1 MNQPDHPTSPAD
13 AVVVLGVMFAGRYP
27 RLFPAAAARRLRVLG
42 VDGPSP
48 FKQRVDA
55 ARRSDPTHPLA
66 SVAELAWIPG
76 DQHEEVIEQ
85 VLTWSRQHRIRGVLA
100 FGEDFVEVAGLVCDL
115 LDLPGP
121 GLRASRVCRN
131 KHLQRRYLARWSPQ
145 SRLIG
150 ADRDIAWDT
159 FPAVLKPVGREA
171 SSGVQRIDDPVA
183 LSEALTAYE
192 PGEELL
198 IEELVDGHEV
208 SVESLVQQGR
218 VIFASV
224 TGKLT
229 NESGSSF
236 FVEMGHTVPD
246 PALDEQARAAV
257 LTANAEILTRL
268 SFGDGIAHAEYRIRA
283 DGSVVLMELAARAP
297 GDSIL
302 TLYQLACGT
311 PMEPAL
317 LDIATGHPAGY
328 PAPSRYAR
336 QVYLPH
342 PTGVLRDVTADGLGV
357 PVTWLAARWAWP
369 EVPDP
374 VDGAEPA
381 SVRMVVVG
389 RNRGDVLVPIRQS
402 GDRLL
407 MYILDAATV
416 PELEELQRR
425 CDLAI
430 DVRVDAEVVDNGL
443 VDAGLVHTQLVETGA
458 VAG

>member
-1 MNQPDHPTSPAD
+1 MNQPDQPTTSTGAI
-13 AVVVLGVMFAGRYP
+13 VVLGVLFAGRYP
-27 RLFPAAAARRLRVLG
+27 RLFPAAADRRLRVLG

-48 FKQRVDA
+48 FKQKVDA

-66 SVAELAWIPG
+66 GVAELAWIAG
-76 DQHEEVIEQ
+76 DQHEEVLEQ
-85 VLTWSRQHRIRGVLA
+85 VLAWSRQHRIRGVLA

-115 LDLPGP
+115 LDLPSP

-145 SRLIG
+145 SSLIS
-150 ADRDIAWDT
+150 ADHEVTADYNVAWDT

-171 SSGVQRIDDPVA
+171 SSGVQRIDDPA
-183 LSEALTAYE
+183 GLSAALTSYE

-198 IEELVDGHEV
+198 IEELVTGHEV

-218 VIFASV
+218 VIFSSV

-229 NESGSSF
+229 NESSSTF

-246 PALDEQARAAV
+246 PAIDEQTRAAV
-257 LTANAEILTRL
+257 LEANTEILNRL
-268 SFGDGIAHAEYRIRA
+268 AFGDGLAHAEYRIRA

-302 TLYQLACGT
+302 TLYQLACRV

-317 LDIATGHPAGY
+317 LDLAIGRPTSY
-328 PAPSRYAR
+328 PQPSRYAR

-342 PTGVLRDVTADGLGV
+342 PAGVLRDVTADGLGV
-357 PVTWLAARWAWP
+357 PVTWLPARWAWP

-374 VDGAEPA
+374 VTGTEPA

-407 MYILDAATV
+407 MYVLDAPTV
-416 PELEELQRR
+416 RELEELQRR
-425 CDLAI
+425 CEVAI
-430 DVRVDAEVVDNGL
+430 DVQVDAQA
-443 VDAGLVHTQLVETGA
+443 DAQV